1 MKDILSTFRNDKRV
15 IIWDLYNEPGN
26 SGHCDTS
33 YPLLRN
39 VFKWAR
45 EINPS
50 QPVTSGIWR
59 LNLIKLNE
67 FQIQNSDIISYHNY
81 LAPEMHLTW
90 LRLLE
95 THGRPMICTEYLARQ
110 FNSRFQNIMP
120 ILKEENVGAINWGL
134 VSGKTNTIYVWDK
147 PMAEGGEPDI
157 WFTDIFRK
165 DGTPFDEEEIRII
178 KQLNEALIE

>member
-1 MKDILSTFRNDKRV
+1 
-15 IIWDLYNEPGN
+15 
-26 SGHCDTS
+26 
-33 YPLLRN
+33 
-39 VFKWAR
+39 
-45 EINPS
+45 
-50 QPVTSGIWR
+50 
-59 LNLIKLNE
+59 
-67 FQIQNSDIISYHNY
+67 
-81 LAPEMHLTW
+81 MHLTW